1 MAYDF
6 KGPGVARPHPK
17 KNWVNPDAK
26 QVAYGSAGKPRRERG
41 PTRDPVGPSRDEGP
55 SRDRVGRSL
64 APVQIFAALM
74 GLAFLLAGLGGF
86 IPKVTTMYSSLET
99 YGLDSKAELLGL
111 FRVSILHNIV
121 HLLFAVGLL
130 AALRAA
136 SARLYLLAGGVI
148 YLGVAAY
155 GYLVDHASDANFLP
169 INDADTY
176 LHVGLSLAMI
186 VLGVLGTLAGRRT
199 ASTA

>member
-1 MAYDF
+1 
-6 KGPGVARPHPK
+6 
-17 KNWVNPDAK
+17 
-26 QVAYGSAGKPRRERG
+26 
-41 PTRDPVGPSRDEGP
+41 
-55 SRDRVGRSL
+55 
-64 APVQIFAALM
+64 VQIFAALM

-86 IPKVTTMYSSLET
+86 VPKVTTNYSSLET
-99 YGLDSKAELLGL
+99 YGLDSKAELFDL

-136 SARLYLLAGGVI
+136 SARLYLLVGGVV

-155 GYLVDHASDANFLP
+155 GFFVDHASDANFLP

-186 VLGVLGTLAGRRT
+186 LLGVLGTLTGRRT